1 MEIDEVTIA
10 DKLLP
15 MSSVNKIIKSAVPEG
30 TSISKDAKKAMQNAS
45 TVFVMYIST
54 IAGEISRETQGKK
67 KKAIVSPEHIIQALE
82 EMEFRNISQNFDMP
96 EKKK

>member
-1 MEIDEVTIA
+1 METDEASIG

-15 MSSVNKIIKSAVPEG
+15 MSSVNKIVKSAVPEG
-30 TSISKDAKKAMQNAS
+30 TSISKDAKKAMQMAS

-54 IAGEISRETQGKK
+54 IAGEVSRETQGKK
-67 KKAIVSPEHIIQALE
+67 KKPIVSPEHIVQALE
-82 EMEFRNISQNFDMP
+82 EMEFRNVGQNLDKP